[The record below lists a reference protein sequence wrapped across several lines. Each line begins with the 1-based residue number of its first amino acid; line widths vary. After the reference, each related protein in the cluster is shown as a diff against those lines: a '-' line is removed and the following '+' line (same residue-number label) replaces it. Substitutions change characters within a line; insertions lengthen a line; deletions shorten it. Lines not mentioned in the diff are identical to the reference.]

1 MLRQLSVGVLMPRLR
16 QVTRRDAV
24 CAFADEISS
33 FQLRGRRALITGARK
48 QQKEERNEPIFG
60 RKEEAMTKE
69 TQDVSR
75 RRFLKGAGLAAG
87 AAAGTLAAPA
97 VVTAQSPIV
106 VKMQTS
112 WPASDIW
119 MDFARIYIERAE
131 KLSNG
136 RLKFD
141 LLPAGAVVG
150 AFQVMDGVNDGVI
163 DAAHTV
169 PVYWY
174 GKHKAAS
181 LFGTG
186 PVWGGSAT
194 TMLAW
199 YHQGGGKELY
209 KELTQDI
216 MGLNV
221 VAFYGFPMPAQPFG
235 WFKNPV
241 TTVAEVNGFKYRTV
255 GLAADLMQKLGMSVA
270 QLPGGEIVPA
280 MERGVIDAFEFN
292 NPSSDLR
299 FGSADV
305 AKNYILS
312 SYHQASESFEFL
324 FNKDFFDDL
333 DPDLQA
339 IIEYSAEAASTA
351 ITASALD
358 NYSKDLL
365 TLQNE
370 KGVTVHRTSKEILDA
385 QLKAWDE
392 LIPTLEEDAFIKK
405 CMDSQ
410 RAWVERVTF
419 YELMNSADL
428 ALAYEHYFPGKLK
441 LG

>member
-1 MLRQLSVGVLMPRLR
+1 MASENKSL
-16 QVTRRDAV
+16 
-24 CAFADEISS
+24 
-33 FQLRGRRALITGARK
+33 
-48 QQKEERNEPIFG
+48 
-60 RKEEAMTKE
+60 
-69 TQDVSR
+69 SR
-75 RRFLKGAGLAAG
+75 RKFIKGTGIAAG
-87 AAAGTLAAPA
+87 AAAATLAAPA
-97 VVTAQSPIV
+97 VVTAQSPKV
-106 VKMQTS
+106 LKMQTS

-119 MDFARIYIERAE
+119 MDFARQYIERVE
-131 KLSNG
+131 KMSNG
-136 RLKFD
+136 RLKID

-150 AFQVMDGVNDGVI
+150 AFQVIDAVSDGVL

-174 GKHKAAS
+174 GKHKGAS

-186 PVWGGSAT
+186 PVFGGNAN

-199 YHQGGGKELY
+199 FHQGGGKDFY

-216 MGLNV
+216 LKLNV
-221 VAFYGFPMPAQPFG
+221 YGFYGFPMPAQPFG

-241 TTVAEVNGFKYRTV
+241 TTVAEIKGFKYRTV
-255 GLAADLMQKLGMSVA
+255 GLAADLMQKMGMSVA

-280 MERGVIDAFEFN
+280 MERGVIDAFEFY

-324 FNKDFFDDL
+324 FNKDVFDGLDDDL
-333 DPDLQA
+333 KA
-339 IIEYSAEAASTA
+339 ILEYGVEAASTA
-351 ITASALD
+351 NTASALD
-358 NYSKDLL
+358 NYSNDLRK
-365 TLQNE
+365 LQNE

-385 QLKAWDE
+385 ELKAWDE
-392 LIPTLEEDAFIKK
+392 LIPTLEADEFIKK
-405 CMDSQ
+405 VLDSQ
-410 RAWVERVTF
+410 RAWVERVVF
-419 YELMNSADL
+419 YELMNAADL

-441 LG
+441 L